1 MRKSLTLLL
10 ALSAQLWAGGFY
22 LITGRPD
29 ANKDPQAMNA
39 ALTVT
44 AGGCMKPENATVT
57 GTAVGIVDGQK
68 RTIAL
73 KLTPL
78 RQPGAYAVAR
88 QWPAD
93 GRWVLQFVA
102 TNDGHVTSALIVS
115 NPDGIRFA
123 GAKLAPRAPSATEVD
138 SLLNDD
144 STLAR
149 K

>member
-1 MRKSLTLLL
+1 MLKSMTLFL
-10 ALSAQLWAGGFY
+10 ALSAQVWAGGFY
-22 LITGRPD
+22 LMTGRSE
-29 ANKDPQAMNA
+29 ANKEAQAKNA
-39 ALTVT
+39 VLTVT
-44 AGGCMKPENATVT
+44 AGGCMKPENAVVN
-57 GTAVGIVDGQK
+57 GTATGIIDGEK

-73 KLTPL
+73 KLDPL
-78 RQPGAYAVAR
+78 TQPGAYAVTR

-123 GAKLAPRAPSATEVD
+123 GAKLAPRAPSAAEVD
-138 SLLNDD
+138 ALLTDG
-144 STLAR
+144 SALAR

>member
-1 MRKSLTLLL
+1 MLKSMTVFL
-10 ALSAQLWAGGFY
+10 ALSSQVWAGGFY
-22 LITGRPD
+22 LITGRPE
-29 ANKDPQAMNA
+29 ANKDAQAMNA
-39 ALTVT
+39 VLTVT
-44 AGGCMKPENATVT
+44 ATGCHNPEKATVT
-57 GTAVGIVDGQK
+57 ASAIGIVNGEK

-73 KLTPL
+73 KLTALP
-78 RQPGAYAVAR
+78 QPGAYAVTR

-102 TNDGHVTSALIVS
+102 TDEGRVTSALIVS

-123 GAKLAPRAPSATEVD
+123 GAKLAPRAPSNAEVD
-138 SLLNDD
+138 ALLNDG